1 MTPLDLARWRA
12 LAEASL
18 RELPQ
23 CSECD
28 GGWEPQ
34 PDGMHRWW
42 IGEGETRMV
51 LSQFQC
57 PQHPQA
63 ALSTALR
70 AACDEVERL
79 REALDIERERRIIT
93 VGTMAEHIADVQ
105 AAFVEG
111 MRCTGSSEE
120 VALDMWRHSDALG
133 KLRHTGAFEQAYLG
147 QESPHA
153 K

>member
-1 MTPLDLARWRA
+1 MPDPLDLARWRA

-79 REALDIERERRIIT
+79 RA
-93 VGTMAEHIADVQ
+93 
-105 AAFVEG
+105 
-111 MRCTGSSEE
+111 E
-120 VALDMWRHSDALG
+120 VASWQRYKAQLDE
-133 KLRHTGAFEQAYLG
+133 AFNSGDGSYR
-147 QESPHA
+147 P
-153 K
+153 